1 MRFFHQNLF
10 QNSRYILQYCNSKSW
25 DPVVIGYPVGYS
37 LLNFYDVCIKDYFMK
52 TLLKMYVSQFYFL
65 SSPGIL
71 SMANA
76 GPNTNGS
83 QFFLCTAE
91 TNWLNGKHV
100 VFGSVTE
107 GMDVVKRIE
116 AVGSKPSGKTSKIVV
131 IENCGQL

>member
-1 MRFFHQNLF
+1 
-10 QNSRYILQYCNSKSW
+10 
-25 DPVVIGYPVGYS
+25 
-37 LLNFYDVCIKDYFMK
+37 MK
-52 TLLKMYVSQFYFL
+52 TLLKMDVSQFYFL